1 MASDRFHV
9 ILAVHTFLGFG
20 YADFGDRQSLVDALG
35 MNDQFLK
42 NRKIKID
49 ISTNNSGGDRDRR
62 GGGGGF
68 NDRGGRIDNNR

>member
-1 MASDRFHV
+1 
-9 ILAVHTFLGFG
+9 
-20 YADFGDRQSLVDALG
+20 

-62 GGGGGF
+62 GGGFG
-68 NDRGGRIDNNR
+68 DRGGRMDNNR

>member
-1 MASDRFHV
+1 
-9 ILAVHTFLGFG
+9 
-20 YADFGDRQSLVDALG
+20 

-62 GGGGGF
+62 GGFG
-68 NDRGGRIDNNR
+68 DRGGRMDNNRQVNLLVQKINARWRLP

>member
-1 MASDRFHV
+1 
-9 ILAVHTFLGFG
+9 
-20 YADFGDRQSLVDALG
+20 

-62 GGGGGF
+62 GGGGY
-68 NDRGGRIDNNR
+68 NDRGGGRMDNNR